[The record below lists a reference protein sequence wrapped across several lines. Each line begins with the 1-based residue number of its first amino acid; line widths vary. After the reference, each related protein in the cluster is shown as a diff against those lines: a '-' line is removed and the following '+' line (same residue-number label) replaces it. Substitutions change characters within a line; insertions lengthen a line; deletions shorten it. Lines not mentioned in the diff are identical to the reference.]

1 MEKKEILLP
10 SKRYFKADEQDL
22 NLNVKLDND
31 ETLMREGDRNIMLNL
46 TELFD
51 DERNQSFNYKIYGKL
66 KMVFRN
72 MYNGYTDYTPLLRN
86 LYLCGDGT
94 GNDLGF
100 VPYNEFAFLRND
112 VLRERTTPSFGSTL
126 GTTNVIPKIDLFDGT
141 PFGRYTGHT
150 ITTSIDAPY
159 KNWNLY
165 LSYVNGQDSGFTM
178 NYTLSDETNFNFV
191 AGNGIPF
198 RVDSTTD
205 PNYYILTSPVEHG
218 ISQGEYIILSGG
230 TYTSH
235 NWVSGV
241 TYSKDNIIHYSDKIY
256 TSKIN
261 SNVNNIPP
269 LTGNTNWKLVTNWN
283 STETY
288 DVNNLVF
295 YSGATYKSL
304 VNSNLNNIP
313 PITGSTSFWQQT
325 SNRQYYTIPITSD
338 TEKYRIYYI
347 DSVGNQTYNSENY
360 VINILKNEFSS
371 GTILSSVVL
380 GKRCLDIK
388 NISGTTSQY
397 YVHKHKTLTGDQQY
411 IMDKVGFESSIFEDE
426 RKILFEN
433 PLQEND
439 ILVER
444 NRQESVLFDFK
455 ETFSLTGITN
465 NLGYTPTEVYV
476 SIIFKN
482 GNGLFDYPPKV
493 GFKFNFHD
501 NWLDNQFSGTTS
513 VEKVMTGL
521 TQTFSGKTNTILGST
536 YNYTGVT
543 FTGGT
548 TIPVGTTG
556 LTGAFVEYNR
566 KELKERIISEAFHKF
581 SHKTIFSGT
590 TVGGS
595 NRLFYHS
602 QDQDSFYQGA
612 TPSNTVGYYYQPH
625 YRVKLRE
632 LSPYIE
638 SSKTNDLINLPEN
651 AIYDNDD
658 KLWKWRDLYDHGFVD
673 QDGNGTRFP
682 YMNNTHYVVS
692 DINFYLR
699 NEKSYTNK
707 SDGFNSFNNYKNKTN
722 C

>member
-22 NLNVKLDND
+22 NLNVKLEND
-31 ETLMREGDRNIMLNL
+31 ETLMREGDKNIMLNL

-72 MYNGYTDYTPLLRN
+72 IYNGYTDYTPLLRN

-150 ITTSIDAPY
+150 ITTAIDAPY

-165 LSYVNGQDSGFTM
+165 LSYVYGQDTGFTM
-178 NYTLSDETNFNFV
+178 NYTLSDQTNFNFV

-198 RVDSTTD
+198 RVEDNG
-205 PNYYILTSPVEHG
+205 NYYTLTSPIEHG
-218 ISQGEYIILSGG
+218 MSQGEYIILSGS
-230 TYTSH
+230 TML
-235 NWVSGV
+235 SGLSV
-241 TYSKDNIIHYSDKIY
+241 N
-256 TSKIN
+256 SKI
-261 SNVNNIPP
+261 
-269 LTGNTNWKLVTNWN
+269 
-283 STETY
+283 
-288 DVNNLVF
+288 F
-295 YSGATYKSL
+295 
-304 VNSNLNNIP
+304 
-313 PITGSTSFWQQT
+313 
-325 SNRQYYTIPITSD
+325 
-338 TEKYRIYYI
+338 YI
-347 DSVGNQTYNSENY
+347 DSVGNEVYNSENY
-360 VINILKNEFSS
+360 VVNLFKSEFTTGHTLS
-371 GTILSSVVL
+371 GVTFVL

-388 NISGTTSQY
+388 NITGTTSQY
-397 YVHKHKTLTGDQQY
+397 YVHKHKTLTNDQQY

-433 PLQEND
+433 PLGEND

-482 GNGLFDYPPKV
+482 GNGLFNYPPKV

-501 NWLDNQFSGTTS
+501 NWMDKQFTGNTEINIGTT
-513 VEKVMTGL
+513 
-521 TQTFSGKTNTILGST
+521 TFNGRGSYSGI
-536 YNYTGVT
+536 T

-566 KELKERIISEAFHKF
+566 KELKERIISESFHKF
-581 SHKTIFSGT
+581 SHKLYYSGN
-590 TVGGS
+590 S
-595 NRLFYHS
+595 RLFYHGQNNS
-602 QDQDSFYQGA
+602 NYYSGA
-612 TPSNTVGYYYQPH
+612 SDTNMVGYYYQPH

-673 QDGNGTRFP
+673 QEGNGTRFP
-682 YMNNTHYVVS
+682 YINNTHYVVN

-707 SDGFNSFNNYKNKTN
+707 SDEFSGFNNYKNKTN